1 MFPEGDTTTLG
12 LDCEELFVTPFWGL
26 VGSVGE
32 TGFASIGVGGVMK
45 VVGASS
51 KSGGAAG
58 SCVLMLGFR
67 ALDLSDVS
75 DCVACPVYIRG
86 GEAWMGSSSTLVSR
100 FFPPNKVPRPP
111 PLVLGLAVSGSSP
124 DLGDEDLRVG
134 VKASLSF
141 PTGDT
146 PRLFAPTSPIFAS
159 WIAGS
164 SVEAREFTRVTLAV
178 FTESMVSEAIRG
190 EERVKRPAWD
200 WCGDMPGRLAGG
212 GL

>member
-1 MFPEGDTTTLG
+1 
-12 LDCEELFVTPFWGL
+12 
-26 VGSVGE
+26 
-32 TGFASIGVGGVMK
+32 MK

-51 KSGGAAG
+51 KSGGATG

-86 GEAWMGSSSTLVSR
+86 GEGWMGSSSTLVSR

-124 DLGDEDLRVG
+124 GLGDEDLRAG

-146 PRLFAPTSPIFAS
+146 PRLFAPTSTVFAS
-159 WIAGS
+159 RIAGS
-164 SVEAREFTRVTLAV
+164 SVEGSEFTGVSSAV
-178 FTESMVSEAIRG
+178 FVESIVSEVIRG
-190 EERVKRPAWD
+190 DESVKRPAWD
-200 WCGDMPGRLAGG
+200 WCGDMPGRLGGG